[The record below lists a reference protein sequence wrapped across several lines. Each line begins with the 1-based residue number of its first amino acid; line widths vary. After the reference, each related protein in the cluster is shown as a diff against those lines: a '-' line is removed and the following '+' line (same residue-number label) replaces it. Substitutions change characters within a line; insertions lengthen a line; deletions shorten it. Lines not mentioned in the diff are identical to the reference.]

1 MNPFSSIR
9 REFNFIRTMLG
20 TLKKISH
27 IDPNSNFLI
36 TDELEQVIDIHQNR
50 TAFIFQG
57 QKWTYRQFD
66 DYANRVANWSLSVGL
81 APGDTLALFS
91 RNRLEYVAI
100 WFGLSKVGI
109 QAALVNDLLTGKG
122 LAHCLSVAD
131 SKMILCEPELVKTAN
146 SASKHLPNKLPLWTF
161 GGADHKAQDFDS
173 AINTAN
179 DTRPDS
185 SLRDG
190 TKARDT
196 LLKMFTSGTTGLP
209 KSVKVS
215 HVRAQRYAHSFSA
228 AMGAKKTDR
237 MMMVLPLYHATGGLC
252 GVGTALMNGGALII
266 ENNFSAR
273 NFWKIAHDNKATLF
287 TYVGEICRF
296 LINTKPGKFD
306 KKHKIRAMLGNGLRP
321 EVWTEFKQRFG
332 VKTIAE
338 FYGATEGNVG
348 LMNADG
354 TVGAMGRIP
363 WYVKKAFNLE
373 LVAHDFETGE
383 VVRAKDGFCQRVKVN
398 VTGEAIGRID
408 PDDPRFLFEGY
419 GNAKDTK
426 KKILVDVF
434 EKGDRYFRTGDL
446 MRKDRNAYYYF
457 ADRIGDTFR
466 WMAQNV
472 ATGEVAA
479 VLSSFAGMQL
489 ANVYGVKVPKYDGR
503 AGMAALAI
511 DGALDGKA
519 LYKHL
524 HENLPVYARPLFLR
538 LVENAE
544 TTGTYKFKK
553 TDLVAAGFS
562 LSKIKDPLFIIDN
575 TNQDYIPLTKNI
587 EQEIIAGSYRF

>member
-1 MNPFSSIR
+1 
-9 REFNFIRTMLG
+9 MLG
-20 TLKKISH
+20 TLKKIGH
-27 IDPNSNFLI
+27 IDPSSNFLI
-36 TDELEQVIDIHQNR
+36 TDELEQIIDQHENR
-50 TAFIFQG
+50 LAFICDDQ
-57 QKWTYRQFD
+57 QWTYGEFD
-66 DYANRVANWSLSVGL
+66 AYANRVANWAVSAGF

-100 WFGLSKVGI
+100 WFGLSKVGVY
-109 QAALVNDLLTGKG
+109 AALVNDLLTGKG

-131 SKMILCEPELVKTAN
+131 SKAVLCEPKLIKIAK
-146 SASKHLPNKLPLWTF
+146 SSMKHLPEKLPLWTF
-161 GGADHKAQDFDS
+161 DGEDHAEKDFDA
-173 AINTAN
+173 AINASD
-179 DTRPDS
+179 DTRPDR
-185 SLRDG
+185 SLRANI
-190 TKARDT
+190 KARDI
-196 LLKMFTSGTTGLP
+196 LLKMFTSGTTGMP

-266 ENNFSAR
+266 ERSFSAR
-273 NFWKIAHDNKATLF
+273 NFWEIAYRNKATLF

-321 EVWTEFKQRFG
+321 EVWTVFKQRFG

-354 TVGAMGRIP
+354 KVGAMGRIP

-383 VVRAKDGFCQRVKVN
+383 VVRKKDGFCQPVKADT
-398 VTGEAIGRID
+398 TGEAIGRID
-408 PDDPRFLFEGY
+408 PNDPRFLFEGY

-426 KKILVDVF
+426 KKILTDVF

-446 MRKDRNAYYYF
+446 MRKDRHAYYYF
-457 ADRIGDTFR
+457 VDRIGDTFR

-479 VLSSFAGMQL
+479 VLSSFAGVQL
-489 ANVYGVKVPKYDGR
+489 ANVYGVKVPKHDGR
-503 AGMAALAI
+503 GGMAALSI

-519 LYKHL
+519 LYNHL
-524 HENLPVYARPLFLR
+524 QENLPVYARPLFLR
-538 LVENAE
+538 LVKNAE

-553 TDLVAAGFS
+553 TELVADGFS

-575 TNQDYIPLTKNI
+575 ANQDYIPLTKKI
-587 EQEIIAGSYRF
+587 EQDIIAGSYRF

>member
-1 MNPFSSIR
+1 LILMNPFSSIR
-9 REFNFIRTMLG
+9 REFVFIRTMLG

-36 TDELEQVIDIHQNR
+36 TDEFEQIVDSHKKR
-50 TAFIFQG
+50 TAFICQG
-57 QKWTYRQFD
+57 RQWTYQQFD
-66 DYANRVANWSLSVGL
+66 NYANRVASWALSAELV
-81 APGDTLALFS
+81 PGDTLALFC

-131 SKMILCEPELVKTAN
+131 SKMILCDPDLVEIADN
-146 SASKHLPNKLPLWTF
+146 AIKHLPNKLPLWTF
-161 GGADHKAQDFDS
+161 DGADNDAQDFDT
-173 AINTAN
+173 AINNAS
-179 DTRPDS
+179 DTRPDRN
-185 SLRDG
+185 LRDG
-190 TKARDT
+190 IKARDT

-228 AMGAKKTDR
+228 AMRAKKTDR

-266 ENNFSAR
+266 EKSFSAR
-273 NFWKIAHDNKATLF
+273 NFWEIAYRNKATLF

-296 LINTKPGKFD
+296 LINTKPGKYD

-338 FYGATEGNVG
+338 FYGATECNVG

-373 LVAHDFETGE
+373 LVAHNF
-383 VVRAKDGFCQRVKVN
+383 
-398 VTGEAIGRID
+398 
-408 PDDPRFLFEGY
+408 
-419 GNAKDTK
+419 
-426 KKILVDVF
+426 
-434 EKGDRYFRTGDL
+434 
-446 MRKDRNAYYYF
+446 
-457 ADRIGDTFR
+457 
-466 WMAQNV
+466 
-472 ATGEVAA
+472 
-479 VLSSFAGMQL
+479 
-489 ANVYGVKVPKYDGR
+489 
-503 AGMAALAI
+503 
-511 DGALDGKA
+511 
-519 LYKHL
+519 
-524 HENLPVYARPLFLR
+524 
-538 LVENAE
+538 
-544 TTGTYKFKK
+544 
-553 TDLVAAGFS
+553 
-562 LSKIKDPLFIIDN
+562 
-575 TNQDYIPLTKNI
+575 
-587 EQEIIAGSYRF
+587 